1 MTRPTAVRDRAS
13 VSFAGLGLG
22 CLAGLVWLA
31 VPGVVAAHGV
41 APAEPPTVGSI
52 LFGWTFPPMP
62 TLGILATTV
71 WWLWAVRRVDSL
83 HPANPVPRRR
93 TAAFLLGMLALA
105 FALCSGIEHYDTSL
119 FSIHMFQHVL
129 LMLVAAPL
137 IALSAPIT
145 LTLRLSS
152 PATRKRWLLPILHSR
167 VVRVLAHPVVAWVM
181 FAAMMWGVHFSPLF
195 NAALEDPWIHDLEH
209 AIFLVGAILFWWPA
223 VALDPAPYRMN
234 HPGRIVYVFL
244 QMTQNTFLA
253 VAILFA
259 SDVLYQH
266 YATIVRPWGISP
278 LDDQRLGAGIM
289 WVTGDLIFLT
299 AILALVYGWMK
310 AEARDTA
317 RADRRADV
325 EMARI
330 RVRERLLAE
339 RLAQERAEPG
349 A

>member
-1 MTRPTAVRDRAS
+1 
-13 VSFAGLGLG
+13 
-22 CLAGLVWLA
+22 
-31 VPGVVAAHGV
+31 
-41 APAEPPTVGSI
+41 
-52 LFGWTFPPMP
+52 
-62 TLGILATTV
+62 
-71 WWLWAVRRVDSL
+71 
-83 HPANPVPRRR
+83 
-93 TAAFLLGMLALA
+93 
-105 FALCSGIEHYDTSL
+105 
-119 FSIHMFQHVL
+119 
-129 LMLVAAPL
+129 
-137 IALSAPIT
+137 
-145 LTLRLSS
+145 
-152 PATRKRWLLPILHSR
+152 
-167 VVRVLAHPVVAWVM
+167 M

-209 AIFLVGAILFWWPA
+209 AIFLVGALLFWWPA
-223 VALDPAPYRMN
+223 VALDPTPFRMN

-259 SDVLYQH
+259 TDVLYQH

-317 RADRRADV
+317 RADRRADQ

-349 A
+349 G